1 MFKKNLLFLL
11 TIFLVLVTTA
21 TAGAAL
27 DAEAIG
33 LGENFSAM
41 TGESAYYSNP
51 AGLGLRDDNF
61 AVKANFGF
69 SVWNN
74 VFNNS
79 EFTEDEIESKLTG
92 EELIVAGRGAYGSQF
107 FYKNFALGV
116 NGKAEGMLETDSDA
130 TEILTADEPKIT
142 FEDGEANVETVTADF
157 DVTRGG
163 AADVSDISLSYS
175 VPLSKNILANFNQ
188 NRENKI
194 EGVYFGATYHYVEGD
209 IYKFAGEGTIKAE
222 EAQDGET
229 TYVDYTINNSS
240 STEAELASDEAGF
253 YSRRT
258 EDGSASG
265 NVFDLG
271 MTVKWEEKYTL
282 ALSIMNIGELEAD
295 SYIIDGDKYR
305 VQNVDT
311 VNEKLEKVSITEKTV
326 NETITYELPQILR
339 IGGKMDYSQSTVFYA
354 EYSQVSYDIGLDD
367 DIIALGSEFRR
378 DKFIPLRLG
387 LNYSSLREDTEIS
400 AGIGMNFEN
409 IKVDMGIADLG
420 ALFDD
425 AKSVKFGLSS
435 TMAF

>member
-51 AGLGLRDDNF
+51 AGLGLRDNNF

-74 VFNNS
+74 IFNNS

-175 VPLSKNILANFNQ
+175 VPLSENILADFNQ

-209 IYKFAGEGTIKAE
+209 IYKFAGEGTITATE
-222 EAQDGET
+222 GET
-229 TYVDYTINNSS
+229 GVDYTISKN
-240 STEAELASDEAGF
+240 TSDPVLDADAAGI
-253 YSRRT
+253 YTQRT

-265 NVFDLG
+265 DVFDLG
-271 MTVKWEEKYTL
+271 MTVKWEEKYTI
-282 ALSIMNIGELEAD
+282 ALSVMNIGELEAD
-295 SYIIDGDKYR
+295 SYIVEADQYKTDGS
-305 VQNVDT
+305 T
-311 VNEKLEKVSITEKTV
+311 LTESSIEEKTI
-326 NETITYELPQILR
+326 NESITYELPQILR
-339 IGGKMDYSQSTVFYA
+339 IGGKMDYSESTVFYA

-367 DIIALGSEFRR
+367 DIIALGSEFRK

-400 AGIGMNFEN
+400 GGIGMNFEN
-409 IKVDMGIADLG
+409 LKVDMGIADLG

>member
-1 MFKKNLLFLL
+1 MKKNIFIIVVILLILINISL
-11 TIFLVLVTTA
+11 S
-21 TAGAAL
+21 AGAAL

-33 LGENFSAM
+33 LGENFSTM
-41 TGESAYYSNP
+41 EGESAYYSNP
-51 AGLGLRDDNF
+51 AGLAIRDDNF
-61 AVKANFGF
+61 ALKANFGF

-74 VFNNS
+74 IFINS

-107 FYKNFALGV
+107 FYKGFAIGV

-142 FEDGEANVETVTADF
+142 FDDGEVNVETVTADF

-163 AADVSDISLSYS
+163 AADVSDISLSYA
-175 VPLSKNILANFNQ
+175 VPLSENILANFNE
-188 NRENKI
+188 NRKNKI

-209 IYKFAGEGTIKAE
+209 IYKFAGEGMITATE
-222 EAQDGET
+222 GET
-229 TYVDYTINNSS
+229 GVNYEISKNTSEAVLDSNAAGIYTK
-240 STEAELASDEAGF
+240 
-253 YSRRT
+253 RT

-271 MTVKWEEKYTL
+271 MTVKWKEKYTI
-282 ALSIMNIGELEAD
+282 ALSVMNIGELEAD
-295 SYIIDGDKYR
+295 SYIIEADQYT
-305 VQNVDT
+305 VQNDGT
-311 VNEKLEKVSITEKTV
+311 IDEKLAESSIDKKTV
-326 NETITYELPQILR
+326 NESITYKLPQIVRL
-339 IGGKMDYSQSTVFYA
+339 GGKIDYSESTVFYA
-354 EYSQVSYDIGLDD
+354 EYSQVSYDIGSDD

-378 DKFIPLRLG
+378 NKFMPLRLG

-420 ALFDD
+420 AFFDD

-435 TMAF
+435 TIVF

>member
-11 TIFLVLVTTA
+11 TVLFVLFTTA

-51 AGLGLRDDNF
+51 AGLGLRDKNF
-61 AVKANFGF
+61 SIKTNLGV

-74 VFNNS
+74 IFNNS

-92 EELIVAGRGAYGSQF
+92 EELIVAGRGAYGTQF
-107 FYKNFALGV
+107 FYKNFALGI

-142 FEDGEANVETVTADF
+142 FDNGEINVDTVTADF

-163 AADVSDISLSYS
+163 AANVSDISLSYS
-175 VPLSKNILANFNQ
+175 VPLSENILADFNK
-188 NRENKI
+188 NRQNKI

-209 IYKFAGEGTIKAE
+209 IYKFAGEGTITAE
-222 EAQDGET
+222 EQ
-229 TYVDYTINNSS
+229 NNSVNYS
-240 STEAELASDEAGF
+240 ITNNNQTVLNAEEAGF

-265 NVFDLG
+265 DVFDLG
-271 MTVKWEEKYTL
+271 MTIKWEEKYVL
-282 ALSIMNIGELEAD
+282 ALSVMNIGELKAD
-295 SYIIDGDKYR
+295 SYIVEGDKYTT
-305 VQNVDT
+305 DGSSLTESSIDEET
-311 VNEKLEKVSITEKTV
+311 VNESIS
-326 NETITYELPQILR
+326 YELPQIIRL
-339 IGGKMDYSQSTVFYA
+339 GGKMDFSQSTAFYA
-354 EYSQVSYDIGLDD
+354 EYSQVSYDIGQDD
-367 DIIALGSEFRR
+367 NIVALGSEFRK

-400 AGIGMNFEN
+400 AGIGMNFDY
-409 IKVDMGIADLG
+409 IKVDMGVADLG

-425 AKSVKFGLSS
+425 AKSVKFGLSL